1 MFKWTDRVFPRI
13 HESHIIDSLW
23 RQWND
28 FNLFP
33 WKIQLKQRIL
43 FQTKRN
49 LWKSIQLDFDSMYL
63 PANAWKTCRR
73 LLVSTRHNTLRMKLL
88 NFSSKN
94 SPKARCE
101 KEVTLTSRTVHQSI
115 LLLLLSWMYSSNHWR
130 SSQGDS
136 CRNHCTPPEQL
147 KKSHVKRSKRS

>member
-49 LWKSIQLDFDSMYL
+49 RRKSIQLDFDSIYL
-63 PANAWKTCRR
+63 PANAWKTSRR
-73 LLVSTRHNTLRMKLL
+73 LLVSTRHNTLRM
-88 NFSSKN
+88 SS
-94 SPKARCE
+94 
-101 KEVTLTSRTVHQSI
+101 TVHQFI